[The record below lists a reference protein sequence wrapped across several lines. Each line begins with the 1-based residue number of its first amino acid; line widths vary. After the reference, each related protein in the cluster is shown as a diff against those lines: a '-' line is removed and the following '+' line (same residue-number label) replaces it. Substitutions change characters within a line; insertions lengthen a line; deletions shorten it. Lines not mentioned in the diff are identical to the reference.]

1 MSGASWRVLGETEA
15 GGVWAAVAEH
25 PPVERLDRTH
35 VVPQTTLSLW
45 LSPQPNR
52 SQGCFLYPGR
62 AQAHAPI
69 GRIVVMPVDMPL
81 HVRSAAEPTRRL
93 LQCRLPARFALSPP
107 RDARSLGHCL
117 DLRNPS
123 VAANLT
129 RLAREVTAPG
139 FASATMIEG
148 LGLQVAAELARDLA
162 GSAVRAGGGLA
173 PWQLRRIDDYI
184 LAGQWDCSVS
194 DLAALCGISPGHAM
208 RAFRQSRGR
217 SIAAHVALLRIGHAR
232 DLLIQADDDIA
243 GIAATLRFASPSA
256 FSAAFRRATGETPNG
271 FRQRMRAAS

>member
-1 MSGASWRVLGETEA
+1 MSSASWRVLGETEA
-15 GGVWAAVAEH
+15 GGVWAAVTEH
-25 PPVERLDRTH
+25 PPVEGLDRTH
-35 VVPQTTLSLW
+35 VVPLTTLSLW

-52 SQGCFLYPGR
+52 SQGRFVKAGR
-62 AQAHAPI
+62 AQAHAPM
-69 GRIVVMPVDMPL
+69 GRIVVVPGDMPL
-81 HVRSAAEPTRRL
+81 HVQSDAAPTRRL
-93 LQCRLPARFALSPP
+93 LQCRLPARLGLPP
-107 RDARSLGHCL
+107 PLDARSLGQCL

-129 RLAREVTAPG
+129 RLAREVTTPG

-162 GSAVRAGGGLA
+162 GSTIKTGGGLA

-184 LAGQWDCSVS
+184 LAGHWNCSVS
-194 DLAALCGISPGHAM
+194 DLAMLCGISPGHAM

-217 SIAAHVALLRIGHAR
+217 SIAAHVTLLRIAHAR
-232 DLLIQADDDIA
+232 DLLVQEDDGIA
-243 GIAATLRFASPSA
+243 GIAATLRFASASA

-271 FRQRMRAAS
+271 FRQRMRCQG